1 MLLPIEFGNNWIKL
15 GMQGDKVICL
25 LVHKVMCGGVLGF
38 LSFQV
43 NWHPCFFQLCL
54 IINGHKKNLIPWGVS
69 GIPFF
74 LLRKGII
81 EYKVLALL
89 HKAPKGQKWTCLVRS
104 NVRSTMGHPPFW
116 HGLSV
121 KNVNL
126 GSILNVI
133 SCHLAHRCV
142 TVGGRKV

>member
-1 MLLPIEFGNNWIKL
+1 MLLPIEFGNNWIKLEL

-74 LLRKGII
+74 LSRKGII
-81 EYKVLALL
+81 EYKVLDL
-89 HKAPKGQKWTCLVRS
+89 HFCTRRQKAKSGLAWLGPMSGAPWGTPHFG
-104 NVRSTMGHPPFW
+104 MGW
-116 HGLSV
+116 VSRM
-121 KNVNL
+121 
-126 GSILNVI
+126 SI
-133 SCHLAHRCV
+133 
-142 TVGGRKV
+142 